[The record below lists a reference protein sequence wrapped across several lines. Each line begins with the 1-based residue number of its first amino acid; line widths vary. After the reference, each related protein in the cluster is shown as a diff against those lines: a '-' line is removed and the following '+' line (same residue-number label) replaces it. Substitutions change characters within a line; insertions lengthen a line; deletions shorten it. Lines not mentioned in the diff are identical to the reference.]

1 MSRIGKKPIEIP
13 EKVEVKFKNSVF
25 TAKGPLGEL
34 DFRVHNDIDLDI
46 GDSEIVVQRPSDS
59 KFHRSLHGMTRAILH
74 NTVDGVVNGYSKDLE
89 IQGVGYTVQ
98 KKSDQKIILNL
109 GYSHSIIFEAP
120 EVVTLEVPDNTHITV
135 KSVNKQLVGQVA
147 AKIRSFRPPEPY
159 KGKGIRYVGE
169 YVRRKA
175 GKAVAAAK

>member
-1 MSRIGKKPIEIP
+1 MSRIGNNPVEVP
-13 EKVEVKFKNSVF
+13 EKVEVKFSDSVF

-34 DFRVHNDIDLDI
+34 GFEIHADMDVEI
-46 GDSEIVVQRPSDS
+46 GDDAVVVKRPSDT
-59 KFHRSLHGMTRAILH
+59 KLHRSLHGMTRAIIQ
-74 NTVDGVVNGYSKDLE
+74 NTIEGVTKGFDKALE

-98 KKSDQKIILNL
+98 KKTDQKIILNL
-109 GYSHSIIFEAP
+109 GLSHPIIFEAP
-120 EVVTLEVPDNTHITV
+120 EEITLDVPDNAHITV
-135 KSVNKQLVGQVA
+135 KGVNKQLVGQVA

-159 KGKGIRYVGE
+159 KGKGIRYSGE